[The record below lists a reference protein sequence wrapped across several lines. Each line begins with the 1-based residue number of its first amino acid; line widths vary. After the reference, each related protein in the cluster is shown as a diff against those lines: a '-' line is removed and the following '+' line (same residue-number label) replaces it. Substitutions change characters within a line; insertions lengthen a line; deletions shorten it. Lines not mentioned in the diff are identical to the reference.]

1 MNDDYMNIFPDM
13 FFDINTNDDV
23 KNVLAQASELFSTL
37 IYKLGEVSNELNY
50 IVEVSKDDSYL
61 HLVITL
67 FVRKLMEQIDAI
79 NILYSNGS
87 VTEAELVLRSMLE
100 TIVTLK
106 FILLKDETNRDE
118 TRFRAAAYFLG
129 HHYQEMA
136 IAEKQMQ
143 PSGIMSKMTT
153 TDQYKWNR
161 KKTAINNMVKRNS
174 FFKQVDDER
183 NKLKKPEKS
192 AWYEV
197 VGVHNF
203 KEMMKAVG
211 MDKYYEGLYGTLSLE
226 THALNVTM
234 AMKVKDDGFYPD
246 RIRSPHNGEN
256 TFGLTCTFASIALQE
271 LYKYLGDE
279 DKERLEF
286 AKFYKEFIVKR
297 DMVETNLR
305 KIVH

>member
-1 MNDDYMNIFPDM
+1 MNRFPDI

-23 KNVLAQASELFSTL
+23 KNILAQASELFSTL
-37 IYKLGEVSNELNY
+37 IYELGEVSNELNY
-50 IVEVSKDDSYL
+50 SVGVSNDDSYL

-79 NILYSNGS
+79 NILYSYGL
-87 VTEAELVLRSMLE
+87 VTVAELVLRSMLE

-118 TRFRAAAYFLG
+118 TRFRAAAYFFG
-129 HHYQEMA
+129 RHYQDMA
-136 IAEKQMQ
+136 IAE
-143 PSGIMSKMTT
+143 
-153 TDQYKWNR
+153 
-161 KKTAINNMVKRNS
+161 KKTAINNMVQRNS
-174 FFKQVDDER
+174 FFKRVDDER

-192 AWYEV
+192 AWYKV

-203 KEMMKAVG
+203 KEMMETVG
-211 MDKYYEGLYGTLSLE
+211 MDEYYEGVYGPLSLE

-234 AMKVKDDGFYPD
+234 AMNVKDDVVYPD

-286 AKFYKEFIVKR
+286 AKFYKKR
-297 DMVETNLR
+297 DIVETKLR

>member
-1 MNDDYMNIFPDM
+1 
-13 FFDINTNDDV
+13 
-23 KNVLAQASELFSTL
+23 
-37 IYKLGEVSNELNY
+37 
-50 IVEVSKDDSYL
+50 
-61 HLVITL
+61 
-67 FVRKLMEQIDAI
+67 
-79 NILYSNGS
+79 
-87 VTEAELVLRSMLE
+87 
-100 TIVTLK
+100 
-106 FILLKDETNRDE
+106 
-118 TRFRAAAYFLG
+118 
-129 HHYQEMA
+129 
-136 IAEKQMQ
+136 
-143 PSGIMSKMTT
+143 MSKMTA
-153 TDQYKWNR
+153 TDQHKWNR

-211 MDKYYEGLYGTLSLE
+211 MDKYYEGLYGPLSLE

-297 DMVETNLR
+297 DIVETNLR